1 MNKVSFYVIILFLIF
16 TLAISCKGQITSITT
31 KETRITMS
39 IRDTLPPPF
48 STKSVTNFSKVIGW
62 KGAQTPKAPDGF
74 TVTKFAEGLEHPRWI
89 YVADNGDIFVAESNT
104 ILKGIQKIGAQIVP
118 KIKTQNVGESANRIT
133 LFRDSNKDGVFES
146 RHVFL
151 EGLNQPFG
159 MLILNN
165 KFYVGNTDALVMFDY
180 KSGMTQMAGTGKQIV
195 ALRAGEHNRHWA
207 RNIIANKN
215 GSKIYIAV
223 GSGSNVAE
231 EGLDNEIRRATILE
245 VNPDGSGERIYA
257 SGLRN
262 PVGMAWAPGTST
274 LWTAVNERDELG
286 DDLVPD
292 YLTSVKEGGFYGWPF
307 AYYGPNPDPRMKD
320 DPHPE
325 LVKRTIVP
333 DISLGAH
340 TASLGLAFYEKKAF
354 PAKYHNGA
362 FIGQHGSWN
371 RSKLSGYKVVFVPFD
386 NGKPSGKPED
396 FLTGFIAD
404 IDKSEVYGRPVC
416 VAFLS
421 DGSMLVTD
429 DVNNTIWR
437 VRADNPSDKQ

>member
-1 MNKVSFYVIILFLIF
+1 MNKVSVYIILLFLLF
-16 TLAISCKGQITSITT
+16 TLAISCKGQITSTTT
-31 KETRITMS
+31 KETRITMT

-62 KGAQTPKAPDGF
+62 KEGQTPKPPEGF

-104 ILKGIQKIGAQIVP
+104 ILKGIQKIGAQIAP
-118 KIKTQNVGESANRIT
+118 KIKTQNIGESANRIT

-180 KSGMTQMAGTGKQIV
+180 KPGMTQMTGTGKQIV
-195 ALRAGEHNRHWA
+195 ALRAGGYNNHWA
-207 RNIIANKN
+207 RNIITNKN

-223 GSGSNVAE
+223 GSGTNVGE
-231 EGLDNEIRRATILE
+231 KGLDNEIRRAAILE

-274 LWTAVNERDELG
+274 LWTAVNERDGLG

-325 LVKRTIVP
+325 MVKKTIVP

-371 RSKLSGYKVVFVPFD
+371 RSQLSGYKVVFVPFD

-404 IDKSEVYGRPVC
+404 IDKNEVNGRPVC

-429 DVNNTIWR
+429 DVANTIWR
-437 VRADNPSDKQ
+437 VKAD